1 VENNTA
7 GKTGRTRLA
16 RSLHRLCVEHH
27 AMRSLLQTDGG
38 TWKSEIRKVTKSE
51 VPVHEGDIA
60 FRALYESLQ
69 SSEGTFVEKMI
80 ETVERYIVL
89 TDLPK

>member
-1 VENNTA
+1 VESNTA

-16 RSLHRLCVEHH
+16 HSLHRLCVEHR
-27 AMRSLLQTDGG
+27 AMQLLLQTDGG

-51 VPVHEGDIA
+51 GPVHEGDIA
-60 FRALYESLQ
+60 FRVLYESLQ
-69 SSEGTFVEKMI
+69 SSEGTFVENLT

-89 TDLPK
+89 MELPK